1 MQAQNNNELSELLVV
16 ASEIRRQLQ
25 GLTATTATLNEVSM
39 DIKLMRG
46 EMQEASQAIQS
57 VSACVEQAASK
68 LLFLDPQAKDF
79 PSINNY

>member
-1 MQAQNNNELSELLVV
+1 MQAQNELSELLLV
-16 ASEIRRQLQ
+16 ASEIRRQL
-25 GLTATTATLNEVSM
+25 GALTAEATTMREVSM

-57 VSACVEQAASK
+57 VSARIEQAASK

-79 PSINNY
+79 PSINN